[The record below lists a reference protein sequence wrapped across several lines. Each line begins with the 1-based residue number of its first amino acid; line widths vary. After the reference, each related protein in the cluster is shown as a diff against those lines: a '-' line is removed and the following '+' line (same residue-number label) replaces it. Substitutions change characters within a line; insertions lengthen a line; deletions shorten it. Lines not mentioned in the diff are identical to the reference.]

1 MIDKSLVEKL
11 VLERLGE
18 MEGYFVVDI
27 RISSNN
33 VIQVEIDNINGRVA
47 IDDCVRV
54 SRNVEH
60 NLDREEEDFELTVS
74 SAGLDKP
81 LRVLKQFYKAVGKQV
96 TVYPGDGQK
105 KIEGEMLSADEEGFV
120 LQTKTKEKVEGRKK
134 KEWVV
139 KEHPFK
145 YDEVKQVKRIISFK

>member
-1 MIDKSLVEKL
+1 MIAKSVVEELVN
-11 VLERLGE
+11 ERLAE
-18 MEGYFVVDI
+18 MEGYFLVDI
-27 RISSNN
+27 KISKNN
-33 VIQVEIDNINGRVA
+33 VIKVEIDNINGRVA

-81 LRVLKQFYKAVGKQV
+81 LRVLKQFKKAVGAQV

-105 KIEGEMLSADEEGFV
+105 KVEGEMISVDEKGFV
-120 LQTKTKEKVEGRKK
+120 IRTQTKERVEGKKK
-134 KEWVV
+134 KEWVTR
-139 KEHPFK
+139 EHPFK
-145 YDEVKQVKRIISFK
+145 YDEIKEVKRIISFK